1 VPYSKH
7 SRSRQTTPH
16 MPKGLK
22 RALGALL
29 AGLALYSLLG
39 FLILPGVALRIAN
52 QQLASYATV
61 PAHIQRIELNPF
73 SLELTLWGLQIGETG
88 KEQVGFE
95 RLYANLQLDSLW
107 SGALHLAAVELD
119 KPRTELL
126 FAKDGSLNLTQLF
139 KLPPS
144 EPKPE
149 TPASE
154 PFPLRIGSIK
164 LSEGY
169 LHFQDLRPSEPIEF
183 LYDSMNLELKNL
195 STLPDDN
202 ADMTLVA
209 AGPEGGRI
217 DWAGTISLVP
227 IASEGTLKVTDGKMK
242 VWWPYVRDALPLVL
256 EDGVLNLDTHY
267 KLNLS
272 KETELL
278 LDNASLSIAPFAI
291 KAPDGRP
298 LARLARLDVSE
309 TTVDLAKQLVT
320 VGKIRS
326 EKLETWAALEADG
339 QLDWQKLF
347 ASQPAK
353 ATPKEKAEPATA
365 GAAPQE
371 ASAKAAPGK
380 PWQVLLRD
388 VQLRNYQVHL
398 ADRSQKE
405 AVALDVGPLN
415 LDLQNFDSLNK
426 SPFTL
431 KLDSG
436 VGRQGKLQASGEVN
450 LAPVSARLKVS
461 TQDIDL
467 RVAQAYISPFIRLE
481 LRSGMLG
488 SDLNVDLKNT
498 APLAFS
504 VTGKAQVNQL
514 HTLDTIK
521 GRDFVKWQ
529 QLNVDGLDYR
539 HGDAL
544 SIAKVTLQQP
554 YARFMINEDRTTSV
568 DDLLIPQP
576 ANGAAKPQGKRTASN
591 EKPLGI
597 RIGGIDINDGSANF
611 ADFSLTPNFAT
622 AIQQL
627 NGQIGTIDNRQPHPA
642 KVDIKGKVDR
652 YAPVTIKGALNP
664 FDPMASLDIA
674 TSFKRVELTTLTP
687 YSGKFAGYRIRKGRL
702 NLDLHYLITKG
713 QLKAENKVVVE
724 QLQLGEK
731 VDSPDAVN
739 LPIRLAIALLKD
751 TEGKIS
757 IELPVSGD
765 LNNPQF
771 SVMPIVWQT
780 LRNLVLRAAQAPF
793 KFIGGLVSGGG
804 SEDLGTV
811 SFAPGSSELSS
822 DAQGSLDKL
831 AAALKERP
839 ALRLEIEGTSAQSSD
854 GPLIAAQRLDREY
867 QSTYYKIL
875 QRRGDKVPAQA
886 SQLQVPDGDKPAM
899 LEGIYRTRL
908 KQQPPAEWEQ
918 LDRAQRTAKLQE
930 AVIKSWAESTVLLRQ
945 LGQARASSIKD
956 YLVDKGQLQDDRVY
970 FIDATLGQAEAD
982 GRVISPLHL
991 DAE

>member
-1 VPYSKH
+1 MTSY
-7 SRSRQTTPH
+7 
-16 MPKGLK
+16 MPKGLT
-22 RALGALL
+22 RAFGAML
-29 AGLALYSLLG
+29 ALVALYSLLG
-39 FLILPGVALRIAN
+39 FLIIPGVGLRIAN
-52 QQLASYATV
+52 QQLAQYATV
-61 PAHIQRIELNPF
+61 PAHLQRIEFNPF
-73 SLELTLWGLQIGETG
+73 SLELTLWGLQIGEPG

-95 RLYANLQLDSLW
+95 RLYANLSLDSLW
-107 SGALHLAAVELD
+107 TKALHLEAVELD
-119 KPRTELL
+119 KPRNEVL

-149 TPASE
+149 EPAGA

-164 LSEGY
+164 LNEGY

-202 ADMTLVA
+202 ADMALVA
-209 AGPEGGRI
+209 IGPNGGRI
-217 DWAGTISLVP
+217 DWSGTLSLAP
-227 IASEGTLKVTDGKMK
+227 IASEGTLKVTEGRMK
-242 VWWPYVRDALPLVL
+242 AFWPYVRDAVPLVL
-256 EDGVLNLDTHY
+256 EEGVVSLDTHY

-278 LDNASLSIAPFAI
+278 LDNTSVRVAPFAI

-298 LARLARLDVSE
+298 LARLASLDVSE
-309 TTVDLAKQLVT
+309 TSIDLAKQQII

-326 EKLETWAALEADG
+326 EKLETWAALERDG

-353 ATPKEKAEPATA
+353 ATPKEKAEPA
-365 GAAPQE
+365 AAEP
-371 ASAKAAPGK
+371 SAEEKAAKEPSK
-380 PWQVLLRD
+380 PWQVLLKD

-405 AVALDVGPLN
+405 PVALDVGPLN
-415 LDLQNFDSLNK
+415 ADLQNFDSLNQ

-431 KLDSG
+431 KLDTG
-436 VGRQGKLQASGEVN
+436 VGKQGKLQAAGQVN
-450 LAPVSARLKVS
+450 LAPVTAKLDVS
-461 TQDIDL
+461 TRDIDL

-481 LRSGMLG
+481 LRSGMLS
-488 SDLNVDLKNT
+488 SDLKVDLKST
-498 APLAFS
+498 EPLAFS
-504 VTGKAQVNQL
+504 VGGKAQVSQL

-521 GRDFVKWQ
+521 NRDFVKWQ
-529 QLNVDGLDYR
+529 QLDLSGLSYV

-544 SIAKVTLQQP
+544 SIDKVALLQP
-554 YARFMINEDRTTSV
+554 YARFIINEDRTTNV

-576 ANGAAKPQGKRTASN
+576 ASAPATSQTKPATASTD
-591 EKPLGI
+591 KPLGI

-611 ADFSLTPNFAT
+611 ADLTLTPNFAT

-627 NGQIGTIDNRQPHPA
+627 NGQIGTIDNRKPAPA
-642 KVDIKGKVDR
+642 KVDVKGKVDR

-664 FDPMASLDIA
+664 FNPLASLDIA

-687 YSGKFAGYRIRKGRL
+687 YSGKFAGFRIRKGRL
-702 NLDLHYLITKG
+702 NLDLHYLITNG

-731 VDSPDAVN
+731 VDSPDAVD
-739 LPIRLAIALLKD
+739 LPIRLAVALLKD

-757 IELPVSGD
+757 IELPVTGD

-771 SVMPIVWQT
+771 SVMPIIWQT

-793 KFIGGLVSGGG
+793 KFIGGLIAGGG
-804 SEDLGTV
+804 AEDLGNV
-811 SFAPGSSELSS
+811 AFAPGSSDLSA
-822 DAQGSLDKL
+822 DAQSALDKL
-831 AAALKERP
+831 ASALKERP
-839 ALRLEIEGTSAQSSD
+839 ELRLEIEGTSAQSSD
-854 GPLIAAQRLDREY
+854 GPLIAKQRLEREY
-867 QSTYYKIL
+867 QATWYKIL
-875 QRRGDKVPAQA
+875 QRRGDKVPANA
-886 SQLQVPDGDKPAM
+886 SMLVVDDSDKPAM
-899 LEGIYRTRL
+899 LEGIYRARL
-908 KQQPPAEWEQ
+908 KQQPPAEWQQ
-918 LDRAQRTAKLQE
+918 LSRDERTAKLHD
-930 AVIKSWAESTVLLRQ
+930 AVIKSWAESTALLRQ
-945 LGQARASSIKD
+945 LGQDRAGSIKD
-956 YLVDKGQLQDDRVY
+956 YLVDKGQLEDDRVY
-970 FIDATLGQAEAD
+970 FIDTNLGQAESD
-982 GRVISPLHL
+982 GRVITPLHL